1 MESCTV
7 EVAKAGYYLCLDH
20 WKKSQKGQVRKCES
34 CEVWME
40 SKDSRCRECDPGSE
54 PSRPAGALA
63 TATVLGKNFGI
74 SAQRVNLA
82 LAELGWIEKPP
93 RTGVGWHAT
102 KRGKKLGAVERISPT
117 GAPYVAWPENIGKN
131 KVLVATTE
139 ALFGQVQGTQDD
151 SMEPSGG
158 AQQPEPADKST
169 DSSFRSRFPARYR
182 TADGHMV
189 RSRAEALIDN
199 WLYMNG
205 IAHAY
210 ERKLPIEEDA
220 YCDFYINQGSKPYI
234 EYWGLE
240 ERKSYRK
247 RMAQKKSLYAENQI
261 GLIEVFDS
269 DIDALDDV
277 LPRKLL
283 DFGIRVT

>member
-1 MESCTV
+1 MTQWIYRVGFSN
-7 EVAKAGYYLCLDH
+7 
-20 WKKSQKGQVRKCES
+20 R
-34 CEVWME
+34 
-40 SKDSRCRECDPGSE
+40 R
-54 PSRPAGALA
+54 RP
-63 TATVLGKNFGI
+63 TN
-74 SAQRVNLA
+74 QPNRV
-82 LAELGWIEKPP
+82 
-93 RTGVGWHAT
+93 
-102 KRGKKLGAVERISPT
+102 
-117 GAPYVAWPENIGKN
+117 
-131 KVLVATTE
+131 
-139 ALFGQVQGTQDD
+139 
-151 SMEPSGG
+151 
-158 AQQPEPADKST
+158 
-169 DSSFRSRFPARYR
+169 RSRFPARYR

-240 ERKSYRK
+240 ERKSYQK
-247 RMAQKKSLYAENQI
+247 RMARKKSLYAENQI